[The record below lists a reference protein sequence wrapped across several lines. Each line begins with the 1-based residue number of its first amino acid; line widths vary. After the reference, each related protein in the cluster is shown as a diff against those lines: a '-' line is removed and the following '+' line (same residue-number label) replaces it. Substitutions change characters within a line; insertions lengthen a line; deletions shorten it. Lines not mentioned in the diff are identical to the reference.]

1 MQETAPLVIHNDVE
15 DVCQGVGN
23 FPYLRIILKRGD
35 KKVIYDGD
43 LQRID
48 RKFSQ
53 EGGQVLVN
61 EVIIFIWIY

>member
-1 MQETAPLVIHNDVE
+1 MQETASLVIHNDVA

-23 FPYLRIILKRGD
+23 FPYLPIILQWDD

>member
-23 FPYLRIILKRGD
+23 FPHLRIILKRAD

>member
-23 FPYLRIILKRGD
+23 FPHLHIILKRGD